1 MLTALTVLPLLFLQ
15 LVLHHY
21 VLKSKAEF
29 VAKQARGSGAGNKKD
44 WGYWEYVEKL
54 ANQTCSEGVPIS
66 KVFMASKPKLG
77 LPESAQLFQ
86 GCHSKAA
93 AAYEAL
99 LQGGSEAGAAPS
111 GDAESAQGL
120 LPC

>member
-1 MLTALTVLPLLFLQ
+1 MRACFAQ

-54 ANQTCSEGVPIS
+54 ANQTCSEGVPVS
-66 KVFMASKPKLG
+66 AAFLASQPRLR
-77 LPESAQLFQ
+77 LPASAHVLQ
-86 GCHSKAA
+86 GCHSKAV

-99 LQGGSEAGAAPS
+99 LSRAKDGSGGAAA
-111 GDAESAQGL
+111 GQQEDIEL

>member
-1 MLTALTVLPLLFLQ
+1 

-54 ANQTCSEGVPIS
+54 ANNTCLEGLPVS
-66 KVFMASKPKLG
+66 KAFMDSQPALG
-77 LPESAQLFQ
+77 LSKSAHVLQ
-86 GCHSKAA
+86 GCHQKAA
-93 AAYEAL
+93 AAYDAL
-99 LQGGSEAGAAPS
+99 LQSQGGGSIEHAE
-111 GDAESAQGL
+111 GDVDIEL

>member
-1 MLTALTVLPLLFLQ
+1 
-15 LVLHHY
+15 

-44 WGYWEYVEKL
+44 WGYWGYVEQL
-54 ANQTCSEGVPIS
+54 ANQTCSGGVPIS
-66 KVFMASKPKLG
+66 KAFMASKPKLG
-77 LPESAQLFQ
+77 LAESAQLLQ

-99 LQGGSEAGAAPS
+99 LQGGSEAGTGLA
-111 GDAESAQGL
+111 GDAEKAKGL

>member
-1 MLTALTVLPLLFLQ
+1 M
-15 LVLHHY
+15 LHHY

-44 WGYWEYVEKL
+44 WGYWEYIEKL
-54 ANQTCSEGVPIS
+54 ANQTCTEGVPVS
-66 KVFMASKPKLG
+66 KAFLASKPKLG
-77 LPESAQLFQ
+77 LPESARVMH
-86 GCHSKAA
+86 GCHSKAV

-99 LQGGSEAGAAPS
+99 LQGGSEAGKGTAGELS
-111 GDAESAQGL
+111 SISEL